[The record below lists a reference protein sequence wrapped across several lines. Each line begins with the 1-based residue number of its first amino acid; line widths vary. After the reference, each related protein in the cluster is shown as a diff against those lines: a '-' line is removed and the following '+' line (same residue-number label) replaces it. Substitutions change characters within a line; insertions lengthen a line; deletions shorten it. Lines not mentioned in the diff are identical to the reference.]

1 MATNK
6 VKCDETKTEK
16 TKCMTDRDFLNDIL
30 ASEKDITCNTTQAI
44 TEASNRK
51 LEDMFLDFF
60 DITESIQRDAYELA
74 WNNGWYELEEAE
86 AKKITETTKKLN
98 QRMDE
103 LSN

>member
-1 MATNK
+1 MNNDQDKVMILIELEKNLVKNYAT
-6 VKCDETKTEK
+6 
-16 TKCMTDRDFLNDIL
+16 
-30 ASEKDITCNTTQAI
+30 AI

-74 WNNGWYELEEAE
+74 WNNGWYELEEVE